1 MSTMPPSELSSKKK
15 GSILDRSDTPEE
27 EGYRAG
33 SMGAREHTHFLR
45 DSSSIQSMLKN
56 TIETGDVGQF
66 SIKPSQLPVPTQR
79 ATPLSSGT
87 THNRPNSI
95 PRRGYTTQYADND
108 VDFHQ
113 GSDYPY
119 PSSPG
124 SSSAVSFH
132 QTRSPRSY
140 RAPSQGSNRDER
152 SYSMSQSSVI
162 NHGLSNPVLHS
173 TNKLQVQGDVRDLR
187 PRSPFAYPTRLKRP
201 GYRPSSPAVSERH
214 KDSQEVSAGGYP
226 EADNAS
232 ASPMYKYTMRKA
244 PSAWQ
249 QGFNHSDMLF
259 QRHPSTPASRYS
271 SARSSSTSSP
281 RMPTPGPLLS
291 LDQNT
296 SLSRESLDPLFD
308 SSGWTTRQ
316 SPSSSPVFYDYTE
329 AFEEENHFRKSVVTL
344 AGESIPENVD
354 IVYEE
359 LEGDP
364 SGASMH
370 EMPTYGEVPKALLR
384 GNADGVGVSEPTSAV
399 NRSVSS
405 QIPRRV
411 IGSNHSSAIEAAS
424 IDKGPTAPANRHQ
437 LRKKP
442 KSFVVERPRSGGKD
456 DAATVSPKNFNAR
469 PRTYA
474 GLSAGRS
481 KSKASLKSPSYCTS
495 SSESMYAV
503 QSSSRP
509 ELPILDSPTERFS
522 RIDLHSESS
531 RKLPFSSDRPAS
543 GLDSE
548 GQIPLSPLT
557 RPASLDYWSDSEP
570 SQIFAPTPERSLS
583 SPGHRDRFSR
593 IFSIGE
599 GSADTGE
606 VNENSGRAS
615 RYRTAERHIKEEE
628 IWNSGATSASAF
640 RTENSLTDPP
650 KVALEM
656 RRPVNDSNFQNELEH
671 NQAPEEEL
679 SKSPNN
685 YLGGQRVM
693 ETRPE
698 QLTVAFKTSEV
709 SLSPRIA
716 KKGKPAISLPGS
728 PSQVANVDLIRT
740 DEISRNSD
748 PGRMALTER
757 DNAKPDIMKRLPSLP
772 NIPSFISYSPPL
784 NPTTDTLPFSFKPI
798 LAGKTD
804 NVSVADHQN
813 YDGEAS
819 DKEQDDDDKAEK
831 QYGPEKYN
839 LRVPQK
845 SDSTESLPSSKPWN
859 LDTSYPW
866 TDQQPELQVTM
877 PQPRTDSLQ
886 STNKPPRFKLKVHRA
901 SSSVTGSAK
910 LTKHSPSLDIS
921 AIRKRDLSTEL
932 SQTGAYSCKP
942 RASITISQSNSS
954 HASQVMNQYSENLTS
969 PPASSAV
976 SPSIKLVPPSPV
988 LNLEVRS
995 FFSDDSSQIQPKGS
1009 LRKRI
1014 SQLKS
1019 IAARANSTDDATDAD
1034 RGILGTAAGKSRVS
1048 GRTSRQDATAS
1059 ERMYSL
1065 RYLKWRIVEKV
1076 RDWFHRGEEKLRYW
1090 GGKMTSK
1097 GLKDNTPST
1106 DTNSKS

>member
-1 MSTMPPSELSSKKK
+1 MSTLPPSELSSKKK
-15 GSILDRSDTPEE
+15 GLIMDRSDTPEE

-33 SMGAREHTHFLR
+33 SLGAREHTHFLR

-87 THNRPNSI
+87 THNRPKSI
-95 PRRGYTTQYADND
+95 PRRTYTTQYAGND
-108 VDFHQ
+108 ADFHQ
-113 GSDYPY
+113 GSEYPY

-140 RAPSQGSNRDER
+140 RAPSQGSYQDER
-152 SYSMSQSSVI
+152 SYSMSQSSAI
-162 NHGLSNPVLHS
+162 NHGLSNPGLHY
-173 TNKLQVQGDVRDLR
+173 TNKLQVQGDVRDMR

-201 GYRPSSPAVSERH
+201 GYRPSSPAVSERY
-214 KDSQEVSAGGYP
+214 KDSQEVSVGGYP

-232 ASPMYKYTMRKA
+232 ASPMYKYATRKV

-249 QGFNHSDMLF
+249 QGFNHSDLLF
-259 QRHPSTPASRYS
+259 QRHPSSPASRYS

-281 RMPTPGPLLS
+281 RMPTPGPLVS

-296 SLSRESLDPLFD
+296 SLSRESLDPLID
-308 SSGWTTRQ
+308 RSGWTARQ
-316 SPSSSPVFYDYTE
+316 SPSPSPVFYDYTE

-354 IVYEE
+354 IVYQE

-370 EMPTYGEVPKALLR
+370 EMPAYGEVPKALLG

-399 NRSVSS
+399 SRSVSS

-411 IGSNHSSAIEAAS
+411 IGSNHNSAIEATTV
-424 IDKGPTAPANRHQ
+424 DKGPIAPANRHQ
-437 LRKKP
+437 FRKKT
-442 KSFVVERPRSGGKD
+442 KSFVVESPTSGRKD
-456 DAATVSPKNFNAR
+456 EAAKVSPKDLNAR
-469 PRTYA
+469 RCTYA
-474 GLSAGRS
+474 GLSAGRR
-481 KSKASLKSPSYCTS
+481 KSKASLPSPSYSTS
-495 SSESMYAV
+495 SSESTYSV
-503 QSSSRP
+503 KSSSRP
-509 ELPILDSPTERFS
+509 KLPIPDLPTERFS
-522 RIDLHSESS
+522 RNDLHSETS
-531 RKLPFSSDRPAS
+531 RKLPFSPDRPTS
-543 GLDSE
+543 GLKSE
-548 GQIPLSPLT
+548 GQIPLPTLT
-557 RPASLDYWSDSEP
+557 SPASLDDWSSSEP

-583 SPGHRDRFSR
+583 SPGRRDRFSR

-599 GSADTGE
+599 GSVDTGE

-628 IWNSGATSASAF
+628 IWNSGATSTSAF

-656 RRPVNDSNFQNELEH
+656 RRPVSDSDSQNELEH
-671 NQAPEEEL
+671 NQATEEEL
-679 SKSPNN
+679 SKSSNHYP
-685 YLGGQRVM
+685 GGERVM
-693 ETRPE
+693 ITRPE
-698 QLTVAFKTSEV
+698 QLTVALKTSEL
-709 SLSPRIA
+709 SLSPRIF
-716 KKGKPAISLPGS
+716 KIVKPGNSVPGS
-728 PSQVANVDLIRT
+728 PSQVSNANLSRT
-740 DEISRNSD
+740 DDISRNPD

-757 DNAKPDIMKRLPSLP
+757 DDAKPHLMKRLPSLP
-772 NIPSFISYSPPL
+772 NIPSFRSYSPPL
-784 NPTTDTLPFSFKPI
+784 HPTRNTLPFSFKPI

-804 NVSVADHQN
+804 NISVADLQN

-819 DKEQDDDDKAEK
+819 DEEQGDDDKVENQCDPK
-831 QYGPEKYN
+831 EYIP
-839 LRVPQK
+839 RVPHER
-845 SDSTESLPSSKPWN
+845 DSTESLPSSRPWN

-901 SSSVTGSAK
+901 SSSVTGLAK
-910 LTKHSPSLDIS
+910 LTKHPPSLDIS

-942 RASITISQSNSS
+942 RASMTISQSNSS
-954 HASQVMNQYSENLTS
+954 HASQVITQYSENFNS

-976 SPSIKLVPPSPV
+976 SPSIRLVPPSPV
-988 LNLEVRS
+988 FNLEVRS

-1034 RGILGTAAGKSRVS
+1034 RGILGTAVRKSRVS
-1048 GRTSRQDATAS
+1048 GRTSRQNATTS

-1065 RYLKWRIVEKV
+1065 RHLKWRIVEKV
-1076 RDWFHRGEEKLRYW
+1076 RDWFHRGEEKLCYW
-1090 GGKMTSK
+1090 RGRMTSK
-1097 GLKDNTPST
+1097 GLKDNAPIT